1 MSVSPVLVFHISAGA
16 IGLLSGGIALSLRKG
31 SRSHRL
37 AGKVFV
43 IAMLSMTVSAVYL
56 AIMKQQTGNCLIAL
70 LTFYLVITAWMT
82 ARRRNGETGLF
93 ELGALLAALALA
105 AGLLFYALAAANT
118 PTGSKDGH
126 PALKYLIFGL
136 VALFS
141 AAGDMRMLMRGGV
154 AGAHR
159 VARHLWRMSLPLL
172 ISANTFFQGQ
182 AKLFPA
188 GLRRTQALYA
198 PIILIMVVMAFWMI
212 RVLFAEGKLSKLQR
226 QSS

>member
-31 SRSHRL
+31 SRSHRM
-37 AGKVFV
+37 AGKAFV
-43 IAMLSMTVSAVYL
+43 IAMLSMTASAVYL
-56 AIMKQQTGNCLIAL
+56 AIMKQQTGNCLIAF
-70 LTFYLVITAWMT
+70 LTVYLVLTAWMT
-82 ARRRNGETGLF
+82 ARRRNGDAGLF

-105 AGLLFYALAAANT
+105 AGFLIYALAAANT

-126 PALKYLIFGL
+126 PDLKYLIFGL
-136 VALFS
+136 VALCS
-141 AAGDMRMLMRGGV
+141 AAGDTRILIRGGV

-159 VARHLWRMSLPLL
+159 IARHLWRMSLPLL
-172 ISANTFFQGQ
+172 IAANTLFQGQ

-226 QSS
+226 QGS

>member
-1 MSVSPVLVFHISAGA
+1 M
-16 IGLLSGGIALSLRKG
+16 
-31 SRSHRL
+31 
-37 AGKVFV
+37 AGKAFV
-43 IAMLSMTVSAVYL
+43 IAMLSMTASAVYL
-56 AIMKQQTGNCLIAL
+56 AIMKQQTGNCLIAF
-70 LTFYLVITAWMT
+70 LTVYLVLTAWMT
-82 ARRRNGETGLF
+82 ARRRNGDAGLF
-93 ELGALLAALALA
+93 EWGALLAALALA
-105 AGLLFYALAAANT
+105 AGFLIYGLEAANT

-126 PALKYLIFGL
+126 PALKYLIFGM

-172 ISANTFFQGQ
+172 IAANTFFQGQ
-182 AKLFPA
+182 AKLFPS
-188 GLRRTQALYA
+188 GLRRTHALYA

-226 QSS
+226 QVPDSRS